1 MPNEK
6 MKAIFKTK
14 REPGI
19 ELLETDVP
27 EIGSTDILVKVA
39 AGSLCGS
46 DVHYYQ
52 WAPGS
57 QIVNV
62 PVILGHEFAAEVVE
76 IGAEVTQVAVG
87 DRITAMP
94 GMPCGQC
101 PNCRIGRGDS
111 CASRLAPGI
120 ISNGYFAEYARLTAG
135 ANIFKIPENV
145 SFDAASLSEP
155 LAVCLNA
162 IDISGFKLGLKA
174 AVLGPGPIG
183 LLTLQL
189 LKAGGAGLVMMV
201 GTSADAARLDLA
213 EKFGADVV
221 INVDEE
227 DPVEK
232 ARELAGEGFRRGLD
246 LVFEATGSPNS
257 IPQALEMVRPGG
269 EVILIG
275 IHSGPASFDP
285 IPMVRGRKKLLG
297 AYAYDTH
304 TWSRVITLLAS
315 DQLDVEAMITHRLP
329 LDRAEEGFQLAIT
342 KEAAKVVFTS

>member
-1 MPNEK
+1 MQ
-6 MKAIFKTK
+6 AIFKMK
-14 REPGI
+14 KEPGI
-19 ELLETDVP
+19 EVLETDVP
-27 EIGSTDILVKVA
+27 QIGNIDILVKVA

-62 PVILGHEFAAEVVE
+62 PVILGHEFSGEVVE
-76 IGAEVTQVAVG
+76 IGADVTQVAVG

-111 CASRLAPGI
+111 CTGRLAPGI

-135 ANIFKIPENV
+135 ATIFKLPETV

-162 IDISGFKLGLKA
+162 VDISDFKIGQKV

-189 LKAGGAGLVMMV
+189 LKAGGAGRVMMV
-201 GTSADAARLDLA
+201 GTNVDEKRLALA
-213 EKFGADVV
+213 EKFGADVIV
-221 INVDEE
+221 NVDRE
-227 DPVEK
+227 DPVAM
-232 ARELAGEGFRRGLD
+232 ARELGGGGFRGGLD
-246 LVFEATGSPNS
+246 LVFEATGNPKS
-257 IPQALEMVRPGG
+257 IAQGLDMVRPGG
-269 EVILIG
+269 SVILIG
-275 IHSGPASFDP
+275 IHSGPANFDA

-297 AYAYDTH
+297 AYTYDAQ

-315 DQLDVEAMITHRLP
+315 DLLNVEAMITHKLP
-329 LDRAEEGFQLAIT
+329 LNKAEEGFQLAIN
-342 KEAAKVVFTS
+342 KEAAKVVFTP